1 VYSPIG
7 RQPRADPA
15 VVLSNAAAGIERIS
29 RVARKSSDRLW
40 LVGPLVLPVPG
51 RRRIKLDILM
61 TDFAETVVA
70 EEVAVRR

>member
-1 VYSPIG
+1 
-7 RQPRADPA
+7 
-15 VVLSNAAAGIERIS
+15 
-29 RVARKSSDRLW
+29 
-40 LVGPLVLPVPG
+40 VLPVPG